1 VFVDTFIRRPIL
13 ASVCSLVII
22 LAGAIAIPT
31 LPIAQFPELAP
42 PQVQVTAVYNGAN
55 AETVETAVTNPIE
68 QAVNGIEG
76 MQYITSTSGNDGT
89 AAILI
94 TFDVTRN
101 LDIAAVDVQNRI
113 SQAEGRLPNEVK
125 QVGISV
131 AKVSTNFVLAA
142 AAFAEHNEYDT
153 LFISNYVDRFV
164 RDEIKRVPGV
174 GDVIVF
180 GIGRYAM
187 RLWLDPD
194 RLAGRNITA
203 DEVVQALREQNVQVA
218 AGQVGAPPA
227 RTGQT
232 FQISVRS
239 AGRLSEP
246 SEFENV
252 ILKRSPDGAL
262 VRVKDI
268 GRVELGAESYS
279 TASRYQGRDAAG
291 FGVLQLP
298 TANAL
303 QVYRDVDAE
312 IKRLSQRFP
321 PGLKIEVAFDTT
333 TVVAESIREVVTTL
347 LEAIA
352 LVVLV
357 MFLFLQNWRTTLIP
371 AITIPVSLVGTFA
384 FVKLLGFSINTL
396 TLFGITLA
404 TGLVVDDAIVVIENI
419 ERHIHKGGR
428 GQSRG
433 QTQENPNALGSDPE
447 SDQENPNALGSDPAV
462 AASDPAIA
470 ASEAMGE
477 VTGAVIATALVLGAV
492 FVPVAFFPGTT
503 GRLYQQFA
511 LTIAVSMAISA
522 FNALTLTPALAGVL
536 LTKVDKPKGLFFR
549 LVNRAIDG
557 GTSMLVAVLRVL
569 IRARVVVTLVFVLLL
584 GATYWVVVRVP
595 SGFVPD
601 EDQGYLM
608 ILVQAPQG
616 ASLDYT
622 MKVVQ
627 QVEQIIAKMP
637 EHKRMFAA
645 GGFSFAGSAPNQG
658 ILFEQLKDFT
668 ERPGEAHS
676 AKALTGQLFGAFSQI
691 TGAMVIP
698 FLPPSIQGLGQFG
711 GFTYELLDQSGG
723 PIENLEAAAQQ
734 LIAQGNQTP
743 GLAALFTQFTANDPQ
758 VVVDIDRQQAKSL
771 GMSLAD
777 ITNTMQ
783 ILLGS
788 AYVNDFDFNSRSYRV
803 YVQADQQFRSNPGDI
818 ERYQVRTAGG
828 RMTPLSNIVSVRE
841 ATAPKSINH
850 YNLFRSAEI
859 DGSAAPGYSS
869 GQALTLMQQLSDR
882 TLPQGMSYA
891 WSGLSLEEIKAGSQS
906 AAIFGLGLLLVYLTL
921 AGQYESLTLPF
932 IILLS
937 VPLAILG
944 ALVAQWGRGLIN
956 DVYCQIGLVMLV
968 GLSAKNGIL
977 VVEFAEQL
985 RARGLSIADAAV
997 EAARIRLRPILMTSL
1012 AFILGVMPLVVAS
1025 GAGRE
1030 ARHSVG
1036 TVVAGGMIA
1045 STFLN
1050 LLFIPVLYVVVKR
1063 MGASRRGDA

>member
-42 PQVQVTAVYNGAN
+42 PQVSVTAFYNGAN

-68 QAVNGIEG
+68 QAINGIEG

-89 AAILI
+89 SAIVV

-125 QVGISV
+125 QVGITV
-131 AKVSTNFVLAA
+131 QRVSTNFVLAA
-142 AAFAEHNEYDT
+142 AAFAEQGEYDT

-194 RLAGRNITA
+194 KLAGRSLTA
-203 DEVVQALREQNVQVA
+203 DEVVAALREQNVQVA
-218 AGQVGAPPA
+218 AGQVGSAPA
-227 RTGQT
+227 RPGQT

-239 AGRLSEP
+239 SGRLSEP
-246 SEFENV
+246 SEFENI
-252 ILKRSPDGAL
+252 ILKRSADGAL

-268 GRVELGAESYS
+268 GRVELGAESYT
-279 TASRYQGRDAAG
+279 TASRYQARDAVG

-303 QVYRDVDAE
+303 QVYRDVEAE

-371 AITIPVSLVGTFA
+371 AITIPVSLIGTFA

-419 ERHIHKGGR
+419 ERHIHEHGR
-428 GQSRG
+428 GQ
-433 QTQENPNALGSDPE
+433 TPAATD
-447 SDQENPNALGSDPAV
+447 LGSDPAA
-462 AASDPAIA
+462 AASA
-470 ASEAMGE
+470 AMSE
-477 VTGAVIATALVLGAV
+477 VTSAVIATALVLAAV
-492 FVPVAFFPGTT
+492 FIPVAFFPGTT

-511 LTIAVSMAISA
+511 LTIAMSMVISA

-536 LTKVDKPKGLFFR
+536 LAKTEKPKGAFFR
-549 LVNRAIDG
+549 VVNRVIDG
-557 GTSMLVAVLRVL
+557 GTSILVSTLRVL
-569 IRARVVVTLVFVLLL
+569 VRARVVVTIVFVLLL
-584 GATYWVVVRVP
+584 GATYWVYGRVP

-601 EDQGYLM
+601 EDQGYIM
-608 ILVQAPQG
+608 ILVQAPPG

-622 MKVVQ
+622 MNIVKQ
-627 QVEQIIAKMP
+627 AEQIVAKLP
-637 EHKRMFAA
+637 EHHRMFAA

-658 ILFEQLKDFT
+658 ILFEQLKDFK
-668 ERPGEAHS
+668 ERRGEGHS
-676 AKALTGQLFGAFSQI
+676 AKALVGQLFGAFSQI

-723 PIENLEAAAQQ
+723 PIQNLEAAAQQ

-743 GLAALFTQFTANDPQ
+743 GLTALFTQFTSNDPQ
-758 VVVDIDRQQAKSL
+758 IVVDIDRQQAKSL
-771 GMSLAD
+771 GMSLGD

-803 YVQADQQFRSNPGDI
+803 YVQADQQFRSNPRDI
-818 ERYQVRTAGG
+818 ERYQVRTAAG
-828 RMTPLSNIVSVRE
+828 RMMPLSNIVSVHE

-859 DGSAAPGYSS
+859 NGSAAPGYSS
-869 GQALTLMQQLSDR
+869 GQALTLMQDLSAR
-882 TLPQGMSYA
+882 ALPQGMSFA
-891 WSGLSLEEIKAGSQS
+891 WSGLSREEIKAGSQS
-906 AAIFGLGLLLVYLTL
+906 LAIFGLGLLLVYLTL

-937 VPLAILG
+937 VPLAIMG
-944 ALVAQWGRGLIN
+944 ALLAQWGRGLID
-956 DVYCQIGLVMLV
+956 DVYCQIGLVMLI

-977 VVEFAEQL
+977 IVEFAEQL

-1036 TVVAGGMIA
+1036 TAVAGGMIA

-1050 LLFIPVLYVVVKR
+1050 LLFIPVLYVVVKSVGR
-1063 MGASRRGDA
+1063 KRDLR